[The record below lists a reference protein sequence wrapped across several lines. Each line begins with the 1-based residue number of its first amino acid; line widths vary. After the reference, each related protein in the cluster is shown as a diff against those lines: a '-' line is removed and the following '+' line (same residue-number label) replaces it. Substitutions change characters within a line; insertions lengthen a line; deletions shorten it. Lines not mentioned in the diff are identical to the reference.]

1 MTKVAVILS
10 GVGVFDGSE
19 VYEAV
24 ITLLRLDQQGAEVQC
39 LAPDVPQMHVINHIT
54 GDEMEESRNVLT
66 EAARLCRGEI
76 RNLANADADDFDA
89 LIIPGGFGAAK
100 NLSDFAVKGSEA
112 CVQKD
117 VLRFCHAM
125 FNAKK
130 PVGLVCIA
138 PAMAPLIFGDKV
150 HYTIGNDAD
159 TANAIEAM
167 GGHHDNCAVDQ
178 IIVDEDYKLV
188 TTPAYMLAS
197 SISEAAQG
205 INKLVDKVLT
215 LV

>member
-130 PVGLVCIA
+130 PVFRLPYV
-138 PAMAPLIFGDKV
+138 PL
-150 HYTIGNDAD
+150 N
-159 TANAIEAM
+159 E
-167 GGHHDNCAVDQ
+167 Q
-178 IIVDEDYKLV
+178 QR
-188 TTPAYMLAS
+188 
-197 SISEAAQG
+197 AQG
-205 INKLVDKVLT
+205 IDLLNALSEKDLVGQSAMNLNDDDFII